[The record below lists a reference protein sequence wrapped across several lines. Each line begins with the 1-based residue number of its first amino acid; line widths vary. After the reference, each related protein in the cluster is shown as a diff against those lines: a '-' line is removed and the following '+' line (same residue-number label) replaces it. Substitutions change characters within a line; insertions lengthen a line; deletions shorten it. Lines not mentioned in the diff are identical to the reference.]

1 MKAGS
6 LALLS
11 GFAAIIALAGCSGSG
26 GSSAGSTSTTG
37 GIAANGGAKK
47 KLVIAWAQ
55 WDPAVQ
61 LETLCKD
68 YTTETGTEVQVLQI
82 PWGQFEDKVKLAWTN
97 KSAEY
102 DMIVGDSQWLGTA
115 ATNGHYVDLTDWAKD
130 NVTLDDIE
138 PASLK
143 NYGEYEGKMWA
154 LPCMSDALGFAYRKD
169 MFEDKANMT
178 AFKAKYGHDL
188 APPKT
193 WAEFQHVAEFFTHA
207 DKKQYGAALFYSK
220 LYDGATMGFE
230 PVLWS
235 YGGDWNNLES
245 PEAQKALEYYV
256 GLKKFCPP
264 NAETFYFDESLRAY
278 QQGQVAMAECWF
290 AFFPGLTDKT
300 KNPHADNTGYFVVP
314 AGPKGQFVSL
324 GGQGISISSY
334 SAQQD
339 ESKKFIAWLEK
350 EETQAKWVALGG
362 LTSNKKVASTD
373 AFKAA
378 TPYNE
383 TFAKSSPFLKDFDNS
398 PNYSRLMQITQTQIN
413 DAVAGGVTP
422 AEALKAAA
430 QQMKEASQ
438 D

>member
-1 MKAGS
+1 MKAGR

-11 GFAAIIALAGCSGSG
+11 GVAALIALAGCSGSG
-26 GSSAGSTSTTG
+26 SSPTASTTG
-37 GIAANGGAKK
+37 SNPSEGGKK

-68 YTTETGTEVQVLQI
+68 YTKESGVEVQVLQI

-115 ATNGHYVDLTDWAKD
+115 ATNGHYVDLTDWAKE

-143 NYGEYEGKMWA
+143 NYGEYDGKMWA

-169 MFEDKANMT
+169 LFEKAENKT
-178 AFKAKYGHDL
+178 AFKAKYGHEL
-188 APPKT
+188 EPPKT
-193 WAEFQHVAEFFTHA
+193 WTEFQHIAEFFTKPA
-207 DKKQYGAALFYSK
+207 DKMYGSALFYSK
-220 LYDGATMGFE
+220 LYDGATMGFQ

-245 PEAQKALEYYV
+245 PEAQKALEFYV

-300 KNPHADNTGYFVVP
+300 KNPHADNTGYFVIP

-334 SAQQD
+334 SAQQ
-339 ESKKFIAWLEK
+339 EEAKKFIAWLEK
-350 EETQAKWVALGG
+350 EDTQAKWVALGG
-362 LTSNKKVASTD
+362 LTSNKKVAESD
-373 AFKAA
+373 AFKTA

-383 TFAKSSPFLKDFDNS
+383 TFAKSAPLLKDFDNS
-398 PNYSRLMQITQTQIN
+398 PNYSRLMQISQTEIN
-413 DAVAGGVTP
+413 NAVAGGVTP
-422 AEALKAAA
+422 AEALKSAA

-438 D
+438 G